1 MNEGHTALGYVRT
14 SGDDERDPL
23 ASSEGQEAAMTAYAH
38 LRGLHLQEVLSDLE
52 VPGGIPREVRA
63 AGGELERRV
72 LSRHVHAV
80 IVARLDRLFSSPAE
94 CLETVLRWE
103 EAGTS
108 LHVLSVAGEPLC
120 LDSSPGRHFLAL
132 LEEAVA
138 MEDQAS
144 EGAATLKSLH
154 RRKRGAKLQLGE
166 KVVRGYVVP
175 DPVEAHAVSRIQ
187 ELANEGK
194 SLRLIAEALDQ
205 EGVPTKRRASGW
217 SKEAIRLILKRIED
231 GGVADIR
238 GGSFGA
244 QDPARNTSV
253 DA

>member
-1 MNEGHTALGYVRT
+1 MSEGHTALGYVRT
-14 SGDDERDPL
+14 SGDDDSDPF
-23 ASSEGQEAAMTAYAH
+23 ASREGQQQALEAYAR
-38 LRGLHLQEVLSDLE
+38 LRGLHLQEVIGDID
-52 VPGGIPREVRA
+52 VPGAVPREVREGA
-63 AGGELERRV
+63 AELERRI
-72 LSRHVHAV
+72 LSPHVHAV
-80 IVARLDRLFSSPAE
+80 LVQRLDRLFSSTLE
-94 CLETVLRWE
+94 CVETVARWA
-103 EAGTS
+103 EAGTT
-108 LHVLSVAGEPLC
+108 LHVLAVAGEPLSM
-120 LDSSPGRHFLAL
+120 DSPQGRYFLAL

-144 EGAATLKSLH
+144 EGASTLRNLH

-175 DPVEAHAVSRIQ
+175 DPVEAHAVLRIQ

-231 GGVADIR
+231 GRVPNLRAAPRVEGP
-238 GGSFGA
+238 G
-244 QDPARNTSV
+244 RNSSV